1 MPISFERDGDIAIL
15 TINSPP
21 VNATSHAV
29 RAALA
34 QRLAE
39 ANADEKVGAIVL
51 ACAGRTFVAGA
62 DVKEF
67 GAPPKRPYLTEV
79 ADAIENSGKPVVAA
93 VHGTALGGGFELA
106 MAAHARVAAADTEF
120 GLPEVRLGIVPGAGG
135 TQRLP
140 RLVGIP
146 KAIEFVSSGRRIPAQ
161 EAHAVGIVDQLVEE
175 NLLGAAVDVARSLL
189 GTEPRRTGSLS
200 LPAFDRAEA
209 DRQTAAV
216 ERKARGQSSP
226 GHAARL
232 VLLASEM
239 DLRDG
244 LAAERASFLELV
256 SSDQSRALRH
266 VFAAERAAAKV
277 PGLEGVEPRKVE
289 SIGVVGAGMMGAG
302 IAVSFLEA
310 GYRVLVVERDED
322 AAEAGRARIEA
333 LYERMRKS
341 GRIDED
347 ALTERRGRIGIFSER
362 SALADCD
369 LVIEAVFDDL
379 AVKQELFAAL
389 SAIVRRD
396 AVLATNTSYL
406 DPDQIAAA
414 VTSPDRFLGLHFFS
428 PANVMRLV
436 EVVRTATVAGD
447 VLATGLAVVKRM
459 SKLGVVSGVCEG
471 FIGNRIFTAYRQQC
485 DFMLEEGALP
495 HEIDG
500 ALEGFGFPMGPY
512 AVNDLAGLDISWA
525 RRKRNAASRHPDER
539 YVVIGDRLCEAGR
552 FGQKAGKGYY
562 AYEDGRRTAD
572 PDVTAVIEA
581 ASREAGLTRRTIGAE
596 EIVSRVSGAIV
607 AEGRAILDEGI
618 ALRPSDIDLVLI
630 SGYGYPAWRGGPM
643 YRAGIT

>member
-1 MPISFERDGDIAIL
+1 M
-15 TINSPP
+15 
-21 VNATSHAV
+21 
-29 RAALA
+29 
-34 QRLAE
+34 
-39 ANADEKVGAIVL
+39 
-51 ACAGRTFVAGA
+51 
-62 DVKEF
+62 KEF

-389 SAIVRRD
+389 SLWAPMPSTI
-396 AVLATNTSYL
+396 L
-406 DPDQIAAA
+406 PDS
-414 VTSPDRFLGLHFFS
+414 TSPGRGAS
-428 PANVMRLV
+428 ATRLRAIPTNATSSSATGCARRAGSARRRV
-436 EVVRTATVAGD
+436 KATMHTRTA
-447 VLATGLAVVKRM
+447 
-459 SKLGVVSGVCEG
+459 
-471 FIGNRIFTAYRQQC
+471 
-485 DFMLEEGALP
+485 
-495 HEIDG
+495 
-500 ALEGFGFPMGPY
+500 
-512 AVNDLAGLDISWA
+512 
-525 RRKRNAASRHPDER
+525 
-539 YVVIGDRLCEAGR
+539 
-552 FGQKAGKGYY
+552 
-562 AYEDGRRTAD
+562 
-572 PDVTAVIEA
+572 
-581 ASREAGLTRRTIGAE
+581 AE
-596 EIVSRVSGAIV
+596 PPIQ
-607 AEGRAILDEGI
+607 
-618 ALRPSDIDLVLI
+618 
-630 SGYGYPAWRGGPM
+630 
-643 YRAGIT
+643 T